1 MSGEPVSSLATLDF
15 LTHRRRATT
24 FCFLASIFRKKL
36 LAASMTPILQIVW
49 RFWQCFRREVPFN
62 LESTKTKCDG
72 LSSLPFVT
80 CIVCGVAFRSDHGIY
95 SKQGFGLQQPIGC
108 SIIGISI
115 FHSPL
120 CIEIA
125 SAQIATHLMLWVLQG
140 LLWIHRIK
148 TLNRVGL
155 QVGVH
160 VWLESLSNLPKQL
173 SRQLRDIHG
182 WSSLA
187 TSQSVTVIFFLFI
200 PFLHDH
206 DWSTVERVYQV
217 HVFQTGL
224 NLRDKEKTKIARE

>member
-24 FCFLASIFRKKL
+24 FCFFASIFRKKL
-36 LAASMTPILQIVW
+36 LAASMTPTLQIVW
-49 RFWQCFRREVPFN
+49 RFWQCFRREVLFN

-80 CIVCGVAFRSDHGIY
+80 CIVFGVAFRSDHRIY
-95 SKQGFGLQQPIGC
+95 SKQGFGC
-108 SIIGISI
+108 SIIGIFI

-125 SAQIATHLMLWVLQG
+125 SAQKGNSSHVVGFAGPHLDPSHKDLEQSWSASRCARLAWEFEQLAKATESSASWYSRLVQSC
-140 LLWIHRIK
+140 
-148 TLNRVGL
+148 
-155 QVGVH
+155 H
-160 VWLESLSNLPKQL
+160 VSKRYSNLL
-173 SRQLRDIHG
+173 
-182 WSSLA
+182 
-187 TSQSVTVIFFLFI
+187 FFI

-217 HVFQTGL
+217 HVF
-224 NLRDKEKTKIARE
+224 